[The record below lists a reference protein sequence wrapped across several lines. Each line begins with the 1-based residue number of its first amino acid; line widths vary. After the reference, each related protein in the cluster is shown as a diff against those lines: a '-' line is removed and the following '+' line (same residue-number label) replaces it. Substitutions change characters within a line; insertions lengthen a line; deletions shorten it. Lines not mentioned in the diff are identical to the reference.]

1 MSECLQNDCQNNC
14 NKIIC
19 EICQPCMK
27 SEILYQLSETFR
39 EHQNSAN
46 FKRVFPLKNHFNDEK
61 LIEKMTK
68 NNQIQMRW
76 FKAKCEEDER
86 WC

>member
-1 MSECLQNDCQNNC
+1 MS
-14 NKIIC
+14 
-19 EICQPCMK
+19 
-27 SEILYQLSETFR
+27 SEVLYQLNEAFR
-39 EHQNSAN
+39 EHQNAAN
-46 FKRVFPLKNHFNDEK
+46 FKRVFPTENHFNDEK

-76 FKAKCEEDER
+76 FKGKCDDDER